1 MSTNLDL
8 GDDPVAMLE
17 ATTWALAALVGTLR
31 DATTTPLADVLEKHP
46 QRTAVL
52 EAAGLVSREGDV
64 LTLHPSLVYADE
76 ATARNVVEARLS
88 ILRQAVAAATG
99 APGAG
104 WADQD
109 DAVLLNQ
116 GRASAMAG
124 RALATRI
131 VPALPGLAER
141 LDAQGSRIL
150 DVGTGVAALA
160 LALARELPHAEI
172 TGIDVMERVLHL
184 ARKELAEAEEEA
196 AARVLLR
203 HQDVV
208 DLTEQAAYDLAW
220 LATPFLNEAELNAAI
235 PRLVQATKPGGWLVA
250 ATIPAPPDP
259 LRRAVAAW
267 TAVRNGG
274 NSYDTDRIAQAFTA
288 AGLEDA
294 RRFPT
299 IPGGPVLL
307 AVRKPAD

>member
-1 MSTNLDL
+1 MSTN
-8 GDDPVAMLE
+8 
-17 ATTWALAALVGTLR
+17 
-31 DATTTPLADVLEKHP
+31 
-46 QRTAVL
+46 
-52 EAAGLVSREGDV
+52 
-64 LTLHPSLVYADE
+64 
-76 ATARNVVEARLS
+76 
-88 ILRQAVAAATG
+88 
-99 APGAG
+99 
-104 WADQD
+104 
-109 DAVLLNQ
+109 
-116 GRASAMAG
+116 
-124 RALATRI
+124 
-131 VPALPGLAER
+131 
-141 LDAQGSRIL
+141 AQGSRIL

-235 PRLVQATKPGGWLVA
+235 PRLVQATKPCGWLVA